1 MARSYRVKCEHS
13 NKDFVNGFELNAL
26 RKSITAF
33 EKLKP
38 TSKHK
43 RETLTFNQAMLATPL
58 KPLIKRYMKA
68 HKILALEL
76 DLKTLRCLT
85 LEPIQNWEKDLHVR
99 MWLEGEL
106 KTSDFQEKL
115 KKKWQWV
122 EYLSFSD
129 FLRGVE
135 AWLNPEKE

>member
-1 MARSYRVKCEHS
+1 MARSSRVKCEHAD
-13 NKDFVNGFELNAL
+13 KCFELNAL
-26 RKSITAF
+26 RKSIIAF
-33 EKLKP
+33 EKIKP

-43 RETLTFNQAMLATPL
+43 RETLYYAFEQV

-99 MWLEGEL
+99 MWLRGEL
-106 KTSDFQEKL
+106 KTSDFQRKL
-115 KKKWQWV
+115 KRKWQWV
-122 EYLSFSD
+122 GYFSFAD

-135 AWLNPEKE
+135 VWLVKQKESE